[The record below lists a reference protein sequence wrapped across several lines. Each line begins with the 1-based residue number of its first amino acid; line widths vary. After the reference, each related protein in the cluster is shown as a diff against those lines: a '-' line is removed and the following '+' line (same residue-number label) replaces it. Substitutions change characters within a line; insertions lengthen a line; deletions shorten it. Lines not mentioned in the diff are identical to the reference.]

1 MLALLYG
8 CEEFHTYV
16 YGNEFIVESDHKPL
30 EITILKNL
38 VSVPQRLQRML
49 LRLQLYKMVIKYVL
63 RPNMYISDL
72 LSRHPAINST
82 HIELINKLLTIN
94 NMKRD

>member
-30 EITILKNL
+30 EMIILKNL

-49 LRLQLYKMVIKYVL
+49 LRLQPYKMVIKYVL
-63 RPNMYISDL
+63 GPKMYISDI
-72 LSRHPAINST
+72 LSRQPAINST
-82 HIELINKLLTIN
+82 HIELDQQIVAINY
-94 NMKRD
+94 MKRD